1 MSANRSLVYCDTN
14 VYSRPFDDQT
24 QPTIQE
30 ESNAFLDI
38 VLRVRA
44 GELRLLC
51 SDILE
56 FEIDNILIEEKRSRV
71 KSYLTLCSEHV
82 DSTEDVLDLGR
93 RIQKTCR
100 IHARD
105 ALHVAS
111 AITGKAR
118 YFLSCDSKVTQMAQA
133 RCYRRLAKAHQP
145 DYFSAMN
152 PIRFSDKLQKGEI
165 E

>member
-1 MSANRSLVYCDTN
+1 MPANSSLVYCDTN

-30 ESNAFLDI
+30 ESNAFLEI
-38 VLRVRA
+38 MSRVKN

-51 SDILE
+51 SDVLA
-56 FEIDNILIEEKRSRV
+56 FEVDNILAEEKRSRV

-82 DSTEDVLDLGR
+82 GSTADVLDLGKQ
-93 RIQKTCR
+93 IQEACHIR
-100 IHARD
+100 PRD

-118 YFLSCDSKVTQMAQA
+118 YFLSCDNKVTQMKQA
-133 RCYRRLAKAHQP
+133 RCYRRLAKGQRS

-152 PIRFSDKLQKGEI
+152 PIRFSNKLQKGEI

>member
-1 MSANRSLVYCDTN
+1 MPAYGLLIYCDTN
-14 VYSRPFDDQT
+14 VFARPFDDQT
-24 QPTIQE
+24 QLNVQE
-30 ESNAFLDI
+30 ESNAFLEI
-38 VLRVRA
+38 MSRVKG
-44 GELRLLC
+44 GELRLLS

-56 FEIDNILIEEKRSRV
+56 FEITNILREEKRSRV

-82 DSTEDVLDLGR
+82 ENTEDVLDLGR
-93 RIQKTCR
+93 QVQENCHVRP
-100 IHARD
+100 RD

-111 AITGKAR
+111 AIIGRAR
-118 YFLSCDSKVTQMAQA
+118 YFLSCDNKVTQMRQA
-133 RCYRRLAKAHQP
+133 RCYRRLAKGLRG

>member
-1 MSANRSLVYCDTN
+1 MAADGSLIYCDTN

-24 QPTIQE
+24 QPIIQE
-30 ESNAFLDI
+30 ESNAFLEI
-38 VLRVRA
+38 MSRVRG

-56 FEIDNILIEEKRSRV
+56 FEIVNILREEKRNRV

-82 DSTEDVLDLGR
+82 ENTENVLGLGR
-93 RIQKTCR
+93 RIQENCHVR
-100 IHARD
+100 ARD

-111 AITGKAR
+111 AITGRAR
-118 YFLSCDSKVTQMAQA
+118 YFLSCDNKVTQMKQA
-133 RCYRRLAKAHQP
+133 RCYRRLAKGRQA

-152 PIRFSDKLQKGEI
+152 PTPFSDKLQKGEI